1 MRSLYS
7 LLLVL
12 IILFSLG
19 ACQPNGSA
27 GIADD
32 GAVTDSLTYRLDTLR
47 REMDCMSNRIESPCL
62 QIEIVTVT
70 VTANAADHVLK
81 EINDNLNKA
90 IAQSDNSEQK
100 AGDAED
106 VADNLEKEYK
116 RILSEITDYELP
128 WELDQ
133 NMSVHL
139 NQDGLFGTTLE
150 SYSFTGGAHG
160 NNFLFHHLY
169 STETG
174 ARLSIKDLVKE
185 EALAELNRRAE
196 LQFRESR
203 DIPTGMN
210 YNDAGYWFEDNA
222 FVLPENFKYDPF
234 GLEFV
239 YNTYEIAPYSEG
251 MITIRFDM
259 ADIENLIRPEYRLIS
274 GKEAAGV

>member
-1 MRSLYS
+1 M
-7 LLLVL
+7 
-12 IILFSLG
+12 
-19 ACQPNGSA
+19 
-27 GIADD
+27 
-32 GAVTDSLTYRLDTLR
+32 
-47 REMDCMSNRIESPCL
+47 
-62 QIEIVTVT
+62 
-70 VTANAADHVLK
+70 
-81 EINDNLNKA
+81 
-90 IAQSDNSEQK
+90 
-100 AGDAED
+100 
-106 VADNLEKEYK
+106 
-116 RILSEITDYELP
+116 
-128 WELDQ
+128 
-133 NMSVHL
+133 
-139 NQDGLFGTTLE
+139 
-150 SYSFTGGAHG
+150 
-160 NNFLFHHLY
+160 
-169 STETG
+169 
-174 ARLSIKDLVKE
+174 VKE